1 MSNKWTKEELEILY
15 ETQTLEQIGQ
25 KFGVSRERI
34 RQVMDKFGI
43 KRRASNP
50 VKGSKQPKIE
60 YPDPTT
66 EEIAKVCEDIRNK
79 KVTCSACG
87 GKGYIEYEHGLI
99 QSPCKECQK

>member
-1 MSNKWTKEELEILY
+1 MGNTWNKEELERLY
-15 ETQTLEQIGQ
+15 ETQTLEEIGQ
-25 KFGVSRERI
+25 LYGVSRERI

-50 VKGSKQPKIE
+50 VKGSKLSKME

-79 KVTCSACG
+79 KVTCSVCG
-87 GKGYIEYEHGLI
+87 DKGYIEYEHGLI
-99 QSPCKECQK
+99 QMPCKECQK